1 MLPFNLIPRP
11 IGMKLFK
18 TSPMP
23 RTLLEKASAPKMI
36 LDNFSQKYYFL
47 FIEVCIYVCIIII

>member
-36 LDNFSQKYYFL
+36 LIDNFSQKYYFL
-47 FIEVCIYVCIIII
+47 FIKVCIYIYVCV